1 MEFFYDVIA
10 ANRVA
15 NNHKGDRITVKEI
28 KEIPLYKANPHMY
41 ARWLRG
47 LYPNFEPLPDL
58 ICNDTFGDYASE
70 YSAYTA
76 LSIILN
82 YNI

>member
-1 MEFFYDVIA
+1 
-10 ANRVA
+10 
-15 NNHKGDRITVKEI
+15 
-28 KEIPLYKANPHMY
+28 MY

-76 LSIILN
+76 LNIILN
-82 YNI
+82 YDI